1 MKFYR
6 DNKSIYYFCKIRN
19 NKLTSIYQESYYEK
33 ETSCVKFY
41 KNGLKHN
48 DKNAAYIGLDG
59 YKDFC
64 LENEEYGDEEKFTKE
79 SWRKFVKL
87 QVFL

>member
-1 MKFYR
+1 MKFYK

-19 NKLTSIYQESYYEK
+19 NKLTSIYQEHYYEK
-33 ETSCVKFY
+33 ETSCVKFF

-48 DKNAAYIGLDG
+48 DKNASYIHIDG
-59 YKDFC
+59 YKQFYLNGHFNGYKKD
-64 LENEEYGDEEKFTKE
+64 FTKQ
-79 SWRKFVKL
+79 SWRKFIKM